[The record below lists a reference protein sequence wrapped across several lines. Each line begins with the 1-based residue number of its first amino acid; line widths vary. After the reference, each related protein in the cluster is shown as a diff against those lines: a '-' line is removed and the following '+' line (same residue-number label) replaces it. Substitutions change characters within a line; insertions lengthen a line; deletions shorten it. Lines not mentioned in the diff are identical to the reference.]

1 MKNTLLF
8 LILLASITISFA
20 QVAMTFKNAEA
31 KGKSFRHLDSLYK
44 SAVHIDVN
52 LTVFKSQEEQA
63 ELQKAYV
70 GLVKDLA
77 AFLKS
82 NNFKWEKPTRCFN
95 RIYFNSNGTIDY
107 FLYNFSADQI
117 VPEKEKEF
125 DRLLNL
131 FIKNYRF
138 SLNAKERFAQ
148 CSPIK
153 YTDL

>member
-1 MKNTLLF
+1 MKKTLLTF
-8 LILLASITISFA
+8 ILLASISTSFA

-31 KGKSFRHLDSLYK
+31 KGKSFRYLDSLYK
-44 SAVHIDVN
+44 SAVHKDMN
-52 LTVFKSQEEQA
+52 LAVFKSQEERA

-70 GLVKDLA
+70 GLIKDLST
-77 AFLKS
+77 FLQS
-82 NNFKWEKPTRCFN
+82 NNFRWEKPTRCFN
-95 RIYFNSNGTIDY
+95 RIYFNPNGIIDY

-138 SLNAKERFAQ
+138 PLNAKERFAQ

-153 YTDL
+153 YNDI